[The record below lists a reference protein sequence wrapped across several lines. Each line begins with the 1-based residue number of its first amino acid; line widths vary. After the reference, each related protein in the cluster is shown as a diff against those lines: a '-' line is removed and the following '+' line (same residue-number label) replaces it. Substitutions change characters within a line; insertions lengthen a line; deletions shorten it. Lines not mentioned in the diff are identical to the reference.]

1 MEQDFSP
8 PLLSVYIHIPFCLSR
23 CGYCS
28 FFSLP
33 YHRLELET
41 YVACLHQEKEL
52 YADYLRQSLGTLYFG
67 GGTPSL
73 LNSQQINSICENLDF
88 ARGAE
93 ISLEV
98 NPVQITE
105 SFLKGLKTTPV
116 NRLSL
121 GLQSMNDAD
130 LIWLERKHRSAQIEN
145 KLNLCHG
152 IGFNNLSL
160 DLIYGLPESN
170 LDQLK
175 RILDDY
181 LKLQPQHISC
191 YPLSLAEGCRSFAY
205 AYNLPDDDAV
215 ADQYDLI
222 RTTLKQAGFHHY
234 EISNFAL
241 PGYESQ
247 HNLAYW
253 KNSNYLAL
261 GASAAGFVD
270 NIRYLN
276 PANLAEYYAGV
287 QAGRRFPNSQAGDF
301 QRQREDYLMM
311 GLRLTEGIDELDFKQ
326 RFGMEIETLHGE
338 KIERLIKQGLLKR
351 GGGKLAVSETA
362 LFISNAVIAELI
374 L

>member
-8 PLLSVYIHIPFCLSR
+8 PPLSVYIHIPFCLSK

-28 FFSLP
+28 FFSMP
-33 YHRLELET
+33 YHRLELDG
-41 YVACLHQEKEL
+41 YVACLQKEKEL
-52 YADYLRQSLGTLYFG
+52 YQDYLCQSLGTLYFG

-73 LNSQQINSICENLDF
+73 LSSQQINSICENLDF
-88 ARGAE
+88 VHGAE
-93 ISLEV
+93 ITLEI
-98 NPVQITE
+98 NPLQITE
-105 SFLKGLKTTPV
+105 NFLDGLKTTPV

-130 LIWLERKHRSAQIEN
+130 LVWLERKHRSAQIGD
-145 KLNLCHG
+145 KINLCHSF
-152 IGFNNLSL
+152 GFSNLSL
-160 DLIYGLPESN
+160 DLIYGLPGSN
-170 LDQLK
+170 PDQLK
-175 RILDDY
+175 RNLDEY
-181 LKLQPQHISC
+181 IMLQPQHISC
-191 YPLSLAEGCRSFAY
+191 YLLSLEEDCLRFAD
-205 AYNLPDDDAV
+205 ACNLPDDDAA

-222 RTTLKQAGFHHY
+222 RTTLKQAGYHHY

-253 KNSNYLAL
+253 HNNNYLAL

-270 NIRYLN
+270 NIRYFN
-276 PANLAEYYAGV
+276 PANLSEYYAGV
-287 QAGRRFPNSQAGDF
+287 QSGKRFPGSQPCDA

-326 RFGMEIETLHGE
+326 RFGMEIESVYGA
-338 KIERLIKQGLLKR
+338 KIGRLIKQGLLTR
-351 GGGKLAVSETA
+351 YSGKLAINEAA
-362 LFISNAVIAELI
+362 LFISSGVIAELI